1 MLNSLSNKAMIT
13 KSRAMYGKRLT
24 NENYQDLVRMKS
36 VREIASYLKET
47 PGYADVLSNIYPE
60 SVHRGQL
67 ELLLHKSLFNKYIR
81 LTHYDV
87 SGKSNFL
94 SFVVSRLEIEQ
105 ILRCIMG
112 INANNTENFIV
123 DLPGYLISHAS
134 FPMIKLAKIKTFEE
148 LLEVIDK
155 TPYEKV
161 IRQFTPK
168 NGELIDYTG
177 CEVSLRTLYYTRM
190 FSLIQRDFKGKH
202 RDELEEILKI
212 EVELINVSTIFRLK
226 SFFKMDGQ
234 EIRKY
239 LFPFTYKLKKERL
252 ENLLQ
257 AESGE
262 DIFRM
267 INSSSYGNKIDNDE
281 FSYIEDDIRR
291 LNAYYNKQ
299 LLRFS
304 SNAPAVVY
312 CFMSLAQI
320 ELINITNIIE
330 GVRYNL
336 SAEEIRKLLVLF

>member
-1 MLNSLSNKAMIT
+1 MIT

-36 VREIASYLKET
+36 VREIAAYLKET
-47 PGYADVLSNIYPE
+47 PGYADILSNIYPE

-87 SGKSNFL
+87 AGKHSFL
-94 SFVVSRLEIEQ
+94 SFVIARLEIEQ

-123 DLPGYLISHAS
+123 DLPGYLISHAT
-134 FPMIKLAKIKTFEE
+134 FPMMKLAQVKTFEE
-148 LLEVIDK
+148 LLQVIDK

-177 CEVSLRTLYYTRM
+177 CDVALRTLYYNQL

-202 RDELEEILKI
+202 REELEEILKNEI
-212 EVELINVSTIFRLK
+212 ELINVSTIFRLK
-226 SFFKMDGQ
+226 TFFKMDGE

-239 LFPFTYKLKKERL
+239 LFPYHYKLKKERL
-252 ENLLQ
+252 ENLLH
-257 AESGE
+257 AKSGE
-262 DIFRM
+262 DIFRT
-267 INSSSYGNKIDNDE
+267 ISSSSYGNKIDNDE

-312 CFMSLAQI
+312 CFLSLAQI

-330 GVRYNL
+330 GVRYEL
-336 SAEEIRKLLVLF
+336 SAEEIRNLLVIF

>member
-1 MLNSLSNKAMIT
+1 
-13 KSRAMYGKRLT
+13 
-24 NENYQDLVRMKS
+24 MKS
-36 VREIASYLKET
+36 VREIAAYLKET
-47 PGYADVLSNIYPE
+47 PGYADILSNIYPE

-87 SGKSNFL
+87 AGKHSFL
-94 SFVVSRLEIEQ
+94 SFVIARLEIEQ

-123 DLPGYLISHAS
+123 DLPGYLISHAT
-134 FPMIKLAKIKTFEE
+134 FPMMKLAQVKTFEE
-148 LLEVIDK
+148 LLQVIDK

-177 CEVSLRTLYYTRM
+177 CDVALRTLYYNQL

-202 RDELEEILKI
+202 REELEEILKI
-212 EVELINVSTIFRLK
+212 EIELINVSTIFRLK
-226 SFFKMDGQ
+226 SFFKMDGE

-239 LFPFTYKLKKERL
+239 LFPYHYKLKKERL
-252 ENLLQ
+252 ENLLH
-257 AESGE
+257 AKSGE
-262 DIFRM
+262 DIFQT
-267 INSSSYGNKIDNDE
+267 ISSSSYGNKIDNDE

-312 CFMSLAQI
+312 CFLSLAQI

-330 GVRYNL
+330 GVRYEL
-336 SAEEIRKLLVLF
+336 SAEEIRNLLVIF